1 MHDSPPPPRYRRGR
15 FSPALSSFIAYG
27 FRVFSAL
34 SLLLFLAFFA
44 VSAQAQ
50 TAPRLTLAPTEITPS
65 DLDGAKVTLTPKGLT
80 FIAAGGGGSVPQQ
93 PNTTTQSYINS
104 EDLVTNSQGK
114 KAIPDTAVRLSA
126 AGLAHITLS
135 GAPAGLTIASGRL
148 LQIEDGE
155 PHGLIE
161 NSGHRSVEITLGY
174 SGSGVSGTPSVT
186 VSVGAALLRRGSL
199 NDSPLSINNLAAS
212 FTIDAPD
219 GVIISAAELAL
230 AESGAEKSYTVALK
244 SDPGAT
250 VTVTATSGDG
260 SAAQVKA
267 PGGAFGSS
275 ATLTFTGGGS
285 GNWGTPQTIA
295 VRAPADS
302 DSQSETVTISH
313 GVTAP
318 QGNPYRGISAPSVT
332 AKVTDATGPGV
343 SISASS
349 LSIIETNPSQKYQ
362 VSLNTD
368 PGATVTVTATSS
380 DGSALRVK
388 APTGALGSSA
398 TLTFTGG
405 NSGNWNTP
413 QTITVEARKDSDT
426 QNETVTITHA
436 ATVSNTNNPYHG
448 ITIPSV
454 TANVTDS
461 DGLPVVMFTKSV
473 FSGFES
479 ASRATIEVRKTG
491 NGAATIAYATED
503 VEATAGADYT
513 ATSGT
518 LSFGANETQKTISV
532 PILNDN
538 IYDPSENFRLRLSV
552 VAGTSNPTV
561 LGSPQSTLVTIIDND
576 PPPATLTLTA
586 TSSIEEGGEGTVTAT
601 LSRSLQ
607 GERAI
612 IPVRIKAGANVNDA
626 SFGDHA
632 LNDVVRAATIT
643 ITQGT
648 TRSRP
653 LYGRIDNVAEGDETV
668 VVEAYNLPPSITL
681 AQPSDGEA
689 SITVKNRPAVR
700 YSVSGA
706 VQRQLTLAEGATAQV
721 TVTTSEAAP
730 SGGLAVPFNV
740 FPSNSATATSADV
753 GLGTITIPQ
762 GMKRATGTLSI
773 TDDILHEGDERATI
787 GIDEENISDGVA
799 VATPKTRV
807 HITDNDPAPT
817 TATLSFGSTEVL
829 EGTSTP
835 RKLTA
840 TLGGATRF
848 GSAKTV
854 RVRAAGSG
862 KAGVV
867 GFKPIADFDLEIPAG
882 AQAGTKTVQL
892 QVIEDDEVNENE
904 TLTFSGTLAG
914 VTVSSA
920 TLTLLND
927 DKAGN
932 KLSPLEIYEGER
944 LTFTYEPFEDN
955 KITSFRVLY
964 GLGTADYG
972 TDAQLYVV
980 GGTTPIAK
988 RNLNGFSTAYEDIA
1002 VSNGVVQFD
1011 LEALAD
1017 NVSEGDEMIRI
1028 SIIPGP
1034 YDTDR
1039 EILAAKIVLKAGVRP
1054 GEVSVSEKTLS
1065 ITEQFLPKTYE
1076 VVLTTNPNAD
1086 VTVTA
1091 TSGDGS
1097 AVRVKAPG
1105 GAFGS
1110 SATLTFTGGASG
1122 NWNTPQT
1129 FTVQGRGDND
1139 QNNEQGVR
1147 ITHAATVPT
1156 DTGNPY
1162 HGVSIDPVTVN
1173 VTDSHGLPVVGFGL
1187 SVYTASEARPS
1198 KQMTLT
1204 VKKTGNGPAK
1214 VAYATEDLRAKA
1226 GEDYRSASGTLSFG
1240 ASDTEKNIVIALLD
1254 DLVHE
1259 GNEDFRVILSI
1270 PSDAADPYNLGQ
1282 PRSTTGIIIENDP
1295 APSTLVL
1302 SVNKLSIYEGES
1314 ARVVATLT
1322 PAPLAQ
1328 VIIPVRVKTGSE
1340 NDISFSSTPNSRVRA
1355 KSITIVTGTTNGTDF
1370 IGLYDSVVE
1379 ADETAIVE
1387 AYNLPPSVRLA
1398 KASDGEASIVVKTRP
1413 RVDIK
1418 VAGQKTDGGRQ
1429 LVSLAEGATAEVTA
1443 TLSESA
1449 PSGGAAVSFRASAVT
1464 NPGDGSYVPGSA
1476 ADISVSSSLAFA
1488 AGATTSDATA
1498 TLTITDDNLYEGP
1511 ERVRLAVDAAQTTGA
1526 SAFVGVHIDI
1536 EDNDAAP
1543 SVALSVS
1550 PATVAENAGATT
1562 VTVRG
1567 DVQGATRFGAP
1578 DTIAVSVAAS
1588 GAQGVTGFAAV
1599 EDFDLVIPAAA
1610 DAGSTTFTL
1619 TPTNDN
1625 TDQADETIT
1634 ISGAAE
1640 GVTVT
1645 SATLTLE
1652 DDDMSAMPTISIRG
1666 GPGVLEGDFHKENP
1680 SFTLTASPAPTQNLD
1695 VTVTIMDAP
1704 GDFLQANV
1712 EGDRTVTIPA
1722 NKGSHTFTVR
1732 ATNSDTMDEPSGDVT
1747 ATVKP
1752 GAGYTV
1758 GTPSSGATRIFD
1770 GNGTQVT
1777 LSGAAGNVTE
1787 GNAKTFKITLNRGLV
1802 KGETIFVTLSAAGTA
1817 TRGTDYTLAGA
1828 QATGVTYANLN
1839 DASKSPK
1846 VTFTGPNTGV
1856 SAKEATITL
1865 MATADAVVESTA
1877 ETVNI
1882 GLSVAHTGL
1891 GSVGTTKAD
1900 NLATFSIPDQ
1910 TISIAPGSGVD
1921 EGAAASFTVR
1931 ASAAPSSDLDVT
1943 VRIEDAA
1950 TSDFVTTAN
1959 EGSKMVTI
1967 AAGQRTATYSVATTA
1982 DNTDEPNGN
1991 VTATVESG
1999 SGYQV
2004 SSTSAAASVAVA
2016 DDDATTLTLAAQTA
2030 GNVTEGGAKTLT
2042 LTLGRA
2048 LVAGEKLTAPLAFA
2062 GAATRGTDYTLAGA
2076 TQAGVAYNNLNSGSA
2091 SVVFTGPSP
2100 ASTTITFSASTDNA
2114 SEGSET
2120 VEIGLGALATTGLGG
2135 GATGTNNLP
2144 SFSITDPATDPTI
2157 TISAGSGV
2165 TEGTALSFTL
2175 TANPTPTQALDVAV
2189 TIADAANSDFVPSA
2203 GEGVRTVTIDANSA
2217 TKTFA
2222 VATTADTAD
2231 EPNGKVTA
2239 TVTNGSGYA
2248 VGSPSSAEGSV
2259 NDNDATTVTLSTPD
2273 KTAKEGDAS
2282 ATAMISLTLGRALRA
2297 GETLA
2302 APLQFSGGAPG
2313 AEFTLALS
2321 GNPTGVTFASATST
2335 VTFEGPTNTPSATE
2349 ATLILRAED
2358 DADED
2363 DETVTVSIPAS
2374 SSGSAPKLAATGLGG
2389 GAAGSRTGDGA
2400 IAIEDDDVIPEI
2412 AVSAGSG
2419 VDEGTAAS
2427 FTLSA
2432 TPVPTQNTNVRVT
2445 IAETGSGDFVAAG
2458 DETTRTVTISAGS
2471 ASQTFTVATTGDNTD
2486 EPNGYA
2492 RATLASAAGYTIAA
2506 AGAADSVAVAD
2517 DDATSVTLA
2526 GPAGNVTEGGAK
2538 ALTLTLGRTL
2548 VDGETLTAPLT
2559 FAGTATRGA
2568 DYALAAPQTTPA
2580 GVTYN
2585 NLASGSAS
2593 VLFTGPSAQTAPITF
2608 RATADANAENPPET
2622 VTIGLGAPA
2631 ATGLGGGA
2639 TQTNNLASFG
2649 IEDPGAEP
2657 TITVSAGA
2665 GVEEGAPASFTL
2677 NANPAPSAPLAVT
2690 VKVDDAASSD
2700 FVAAGGEGNRTVT
2713 LAANQSSAPFAVV
2726 TNPDAVDEPNGA
2738 VTATVIDGA
2747 GYAVGSPASA
2757 EVAVDDNDATT
2768 VTLSTPDKTATED
2781 DAAATATLTLTLSR
2795 ALTDGEALAAPLQ
2808 FTGGDAGT
2816 HFTLA
2821 LSGTPAGVTFDA
2833 PSSTVTFAGSSAPSA
2848 TEATL
2853 TLAAQG
2859 DADAADRTVT
2869 VSIPASSEGASPTLA
2884 ATNLGGGATG
2894 GRAGDG
2900 EITITDDD
2908 EAQVSFLA
2916 PAANATEASGT
2927 VNVQVVLDP
2936 APPTNITI
2944 AYALGGDA
2952 TRNEDYAASGTV
2964 TATAGD
2970 TSVEIPVSVTDDDVT
2985 EASETIVLTL
2995 ENGAGYAVGTP
3006 NTHTLTVA
3014 DNDAPGV
3021 IANPLS
3027 LTVNEGGLAGT
3038 YTLRLETNPGAGAT
3052 VTVTPQSGD
3061 KGAATTTGALT
3072 FDSDNWQTP
3081 QPVTVTPEDD
3091 SDARN
3096 ETVDI
3101 THTVAGYGSLTQ
3113 GPTVTVAVADDEGA
3127 RTAGVDASPLTLN
3140 LSEGGAAG
3148 TYALVLR
3155 TDPGGTVT
3163 VTPQTSDAGA
3173 ATLDTKT
3180 STGAL
3185 EFDSSDWQTP
3195 KNVTVIPEDDNDAR
3209 NERVSITHTVAGYGG
3224 VTDGPQ
3230 VTVAITDDDEPTPTV
3245 AFATPSLNVS
3255 EAAGTVAV
3263 TINLDPAPSLDVT
3276 ITYAIAGD
3284 AAIGEDYSI
3293 SGAAASAGT
3302 IVVAGGSATAD
3313 IIVSIADDSETESA
3327 ETILLTLQDGAEY
3340 DVGTVGVHTLT
3351 LADNDTPAV
3360 TASPLAL
3367 TIEEGGSDGSYAIRL
3382 ATNPGAE
3389 VTVTPR
3395 SSNEQAAIV
3404 SGALT
3409 FDSGNWQ
3416 SPQNVRVTP
3425 VDDSD
3430 TGDETVTIT
3439 HTVAG
3444 YAGVTTGP
3452 VVAVTVI
3459 DATGVVSVEREQAIA
3474 EAQEERAEKTR
3485 EIPTTFA
3492 LEQNYPNPFNP
3503 TTTIEY
3509 ALDTTARVTLTV
3521 YDVLGR
3527 KVRTVVDDM
3536 QSAARYSITFD
3547 ANGLASGTYLYVL
3560 ATDQKRVVRTML
3572 LIK

>member
-1 MHDSPPPPRYRRGR
+1 M
-15 FSPALSSFIAYG
+15 
-27 FRVFSAL
+27 
-34 SLLLFLAFFA
+34 AFFA

-50 TAPRLTLAPTEITPS
+50 TLALDPTEIAS
-65 DLDGAKVTLTPKGLT
+65 SALDGAKITLIPKKLT
-80 FIAAGGGGSVPQQ
+80 FIAAGGGG
-93 PNTTTQSYINS
+93 NEEGDRLDRRDAKSYINS
-104 EDLVTNSQGK
+104 DDLVKNGSKTV
-114 KAIPDTAVRLSA
+114 IPDTAVRLSA

-148 LQIEDGE
+148 LAVQDGE
-155 PHGLIE
+155 THGLNT
-161 NSGHRSVEITLGY
+161 NSTHRSVEITLAY

-186 VSVGAALLRRGSL
+186 VTVGTALLRRAETDS
-199 NDSPLSINNLAAS
+199 SPLSESISAS
-212 FTIDAPD
+212 FMIDATGA
-219 GVIISAAELAL
+219 GVSVSASSLSIIETNPLQTYEVSLN
-230 AESGAEKSYTVALK
+230 

-260 SAAQVKA
+260 SAV
-267 PGGAFGSS
+267 
-275 ATLTFTGGGS
+275 
-285 GNWGTPQTIA
+285 
-295 VRAPADS
+295 
-302 DSQSETVTISH
+302 
-313 GVTAP
+313 
-318 QGNPYRGISAPSVT
+318 
-332 AKVTDATGPGV
+332 
-343 SISASS
+343 
-349 LSIIETNPSQKYQ
+349 
-362 VSLNTD
+362 
-368 PGATVTVTATSS
+368 
-380 DGSALRVK
+380 RVK
-388 APTGALGSSA
+388 NETSAFGSSA

-405 NSGNWNTP
+405 NSGNWSTP
-413 QTITVEARKDSDT
+413 QTIGVFARSDSDT
-426 QNETVTITHA
+426 QSETVTIAHA
-436 ATVSNTNNPYHG
+436 ATVSDASNPYHG

-461 DGLPVVMFTKSV
+461 DGLPVVRFTGSIAVVNENKS
-473 FSGFES
+473 SILL
-479 ASRATIEVRKTG
+479 TVRKTG
-491 NGAATIAYATED
+491 NGAATAGYATND
-503 VEATAGADYT
+503 VSATAGADYT

-518 LSFGANETQKTISV
+518 LSFGANETEKTISV
-532 PILNDN
+532 PILNDD
-538 IYDPSENFRLRLSV
+538 IYEGPDSETFHLTLSV

-561 LGSPQSTLVTIIDND
+561 LGVPRSTVITVFDDDL
-576 PPPATLTLTA
+576 PPATLKPGVSVSASSLSIIETNPLQTYEVSLNSDPGA
-586 TSSIEEGGEGTVTAT
+586 TVTVTAT
-601 LSRSLQ
+601 SGDGS
-607 GERAI
+607 A
-612 IPVRIKAGANVNDA
+612 VR
-626 SFGDHA
+626 
-632 LNDVVRAATIT
+632 
-643 ITQGT
+643 
-648 TRSRP
+648 
-653 LYGRIDNVAEGDETV
+653 
-668 VVEAYNLPPSITL
+668 
-681 AQPSDGEA
+681 
-689 SITVKNRPAVR
+689 VKN
-700 YSVSGA
+700 
-706 VQRQLTLAEGATAQV
+706 E
-721 TVTTSEAAP
+721 
-730 SGGLAVPFNV
+730 
-740 FPSNSATATSADV
+740 TSA
-753 GLGTITIPQ
+753 
-762 GMKRATGTLSI
+762 
-773 TDDILHEGDERATI
+773 
-787 GIDEENISDGVA
+787 
-799 VATPKTRV
+799 
-807 HITDNDPAPT
+807 
-817 TATLSFGSTEVL
+817 FG
-829 EGTSTP
+829 
-835 RKLTA
+835 
-840 TLGGATRF
+840 
-848 GSAKTV
+848 
-854 RVRAAGSG
+854 
-862 KAGVV
+862 
-867 GFKPIADFDLEIPAG
+867 
-882 AQAGTKTVQL
+882 
-892 QVIEDDEVNENE
+892 
-904 TLTFSGTLAG
+904 
-914 VTVSSA
+914 SSA
-920 TLTLLND
+920 TLTFTGGNSGNWSTPQTIGVFARSDSDTQSETVTIAHAATVSDASNPYHGITIPSVTANVTDSDGLPVVRFTGSIAVVNENKSSILLTVRKTGNGAATAGYATNDVSATAGADYTATSGTLSFGANETDKTISVPILND
-927 DKAGN
+927 DIYDGPASETFNLTLSVAAG
-932 KLSPLEIYEGER
+932 
-944 LTFTYEPFEDN
+944 
-955 KITSFRVLY
+955 TSNPTVL
-964 GLGTADYG
+964 GLPRST
-972 TDAQLYVV
+972 VV
-980 GGTTPIAK
+980 TI
-988 RNLNGFSTAYEDIA
+988 LDD
-1002 VSNGVVQFD
+1002 D
-1011 LEALAD
+1011 LPPATLK
-1017 NVSEGDEMIRI
+1017 
-1028 SIIPGP
+1028 PG
-1034 YDTDR
+1034 
-1039 EILAAKIVLKAGVRP
+1039 
-1054 GEVSVSEKTLS
+1054 VSVSTSSLS
-1065 ITEQFLPKTYE
+1065 IIEKFLPKTYE

-1097 AVRVKAPG
+1097 AVQVAAPG

-1139 QNNEQGVR
+1139 QNSEQGVR
-1147 ITHAATVPT
+1147 IAHAATVPT

-1173 VTDSHGLPVVGFGL
+1173 VTDSHGLPAVRFQ
-1187 SVYTASEARPS
+1187 SSSYTAQENLAS

-1204 VKKTGNGPAK
+1204 VTKTGHGAAK
-1214 VAYATEDLRAKA
+1214 VAYATTDLTATA
-1226 GEDYRSASGTLSFG
+1226 GNDYRATSGTLSFG
-1240 ASDTEKNIVIALLD
+1240 ANDTEKTITVALLD
-1254 DLVHE
+1254 DNVHE
-1259 GNEDFRVILSI
+1259 GNESFRVLLSV
-1270 PSDAADPYNLGQ
+1270 PSDAADPYALAN
-1282 PRSTTGIIIENDP
+1282 PISAVGIIIENDP

-1302 SVNKLSIYEGES
+1302 SVNKSSIYEGES

-1322 PAPLAQ
+1322 PDPHAE
-1328 VIIPVRVKTGSE
+1328 VTIPVRAKTGSE
-1340 NDISFSSTPNSRVRA
+1340 NDISFSNPNTLVRTQN
-1355 KSITIVTGTTNGTDF
+1355 ITIFSGRTGGEDF
-1370 IGLYDSVVE
+1370 TGVYDSVVE
-1379 ADETAIVE
+1379 PDETVIVE

-1413 RVDIK
+1413 RVDIN
-1418 VAGQKTDGGRQ
+1418 VAGQKTDGVRR

-1443 TLSESA
+1443 TLSEGA
-1449 PSGGAAVSFRASAVT
+1449 PSGGASVSFKARVLS
-1464 NPGDGSYVPGSA
+1464 NPGDGSYVPGDAS
-1476 ADISVSSSLAFA
+1476 DFSVSSSLAFS
-1488 AGATTSDATA
+1488 AGATTPDATT

-1511 ERVRLAVDAAQTTGA
+1511 ERVYLDVDAAQTTGA
-1526 SAFVGVHIDI
+1526 ATHQSVLLDI

-1543 SVALSVS
+1543 SVALSVR

-1610 DAGSTTFTL
+1610 DADSTTFTL

-1634 ISGAAE
+1634 ISGAAD
-1640 GVTVT
+1640 GVTIT
-1645 SATLTLE
+1645 GATLTLE
-1652 DDDMSAMPTISIRG
+1652 DDDTSVIPTISIRG
-1666 GPGVLEGDFHKENP
+1666 GAPAHEGTSHP
-1680 SFTLTASPAPTQNLD
+1680 SFILTASPAPTQDLD
-1695 VTVTIMDAP
+1695 VTVAIADAP
-1704 GDFLQANV
+1704 GDFLKTAA

-1722 NKGSHTFTVR
+1722 NKVEHIFTVQ
-1732 ATNSDTMDEPSGDVT
+1732 ALNDDTVDEPDGDVT

-1758 GTPSSGATRIFD
+1758 GTPSSGATRVVD
-1770 GNGTQVT
+1770 CSETTVT
-1777 LSGAAGNVTE
+1777 FLGGAAGNVTE
-1787 GNAKTFKITLNRGLV
+1787 GNARTIRIMLNRSLV
-1802 KGETIFVTLSAAGTA
+1802 KGEKIEVTLLADGTA
-1817 TRGTDYTLAGA
+1817 TRGTDYTFAGA
-1828 QATGVTYANLN
+1828 TATGVSYANLN
-1839 DASKSPK
+1839 DTSKSPK
-1846 VTFTGPNTGV
+1846 VTFTGPNTGA
-1856 SAKEATITL
+1856 SAKEVVITL
-1865 MATADAVVESTA
+1865 MATADAVAESTA
-1877 ETVNI
+1877 ETAI
-1882 GLSVAHTGL
+1882 IRIKGIIYAGL
-1891 GSVGTTKAD
+1891 GALGAVPGK
-1900 NLATFSIPDQ
+1900 NIPVTFRIMDQ

-1943 VRIEDAA
+1943 VNIEDDA
-1950 TSDFVTTAN
+1950 TSDFVTAAN

-1967 AAGQRTATYSVATTA
+1967 AAGQRTATYSVATAA

-1991 VTATVESG
+1991 VTATVQSG

-2004 SSTSAAASVAVA
+2004 SSTSSAASVAVA

-2030 GNVTEGGAKTLT
+2030 GNVTEGGAKTLA

-2100 ASTTITFSASTDNA
+2100 TATTITFSASTDNA

-2135 GATGTNNLP
+2135 GATGMNNLP
-2144 SFSITDPATDPTI
+2144 SFSITDPASDPTI

-2175 TANPTPTQALDVAV
+2175 TANPAPTQALDVAV

-2203 GEGVRTVTIDANSA
+2203 GENARTVTIDANSA
-2217 TKTFA
+2217 TKTFT

-2231 EPNGKVTA
+2231 EPNGNVTA
-2239 TVTNGSGYA
+2239 TVTSGSGYA
-2248 VGSPSSAEGSV
+2248 LGSPASAEGSV

-2282 ATAMISLTLGRALRA
+2282 ATATIRLNLGRALRA
-2297 GETLA
+2297 GEALA
-2302 APLQFSGGAPG
+2302 APLQFSGGSAG

-2374 SSGSAPKLAATGLGG
+2374 STGSAPKLAATGLGG
-2389 GAAGSRTGDGA
+2389 GATGSRAGDGE
-2400 IAIEDDDVIPEI
+2400 IAIEDDDMIPEI

-2419 VDEGTAAS
+2419 VDEGAAAS

-2471 ASQTFTVATTGDNTD
+2471 ASQTFTVATTADNTD

-2492 RATLASAAGYTIAA
+2492 RATLAGAAGYTIAS

-2526 GPAGNVTEGGAK
+2526 GPTGNVTEGGAK
-2538 ALTLTLGRTL
+2538 TLTLTLGRALT
-2548 VDGETLTAPLT
+2548 DGETLTAPLT

-2593 VLFTGPSAQTAPITF
+2593 VVFTGPSAQAAPITF
-2608 RATADANAENPPET
+2608 RATADADAENPPET
-2622 VTIGLGAPA
+2622 VAIGLGAPA
-2631 ATGLGGGA
+2631 STGLGGGA

-2657 TITVSAGA
+2657 TITVSAGT

-2677 NANPAPSAPLAVT
+2677 NANPVPSAPLAVT

-2713 LAANQSSAPFAVV
+2713 IAANQSSATFAVV
-2726 TNPDAVDEPNGA
+2726 TNPDAIDEPNGA

-2747 GYAVGSPASA
+2747 DYAVGNPASA

-2808 FTGGDAGT
+2808 FTGGEAGT

-2821 LSGTPAGVTFDA
+2821 LSGAPAGVTFDA
-2833 PSSTVTFAGSSAPSA
+2833 PSSTLSFEGSGTPSA

-2853 TLAAQG
+2853 TLAARG

-2869 VSIPASSEGASPTLA
+2869 VSIPASSTGASPTLA

-2927 VNVQVVLDP
+2927 VNVQVVLNP

-2952 TRNEDYAASGTV
+2952 TRNEDYTASGTV

-2970 TSVEIPVSVTDDDVT
+2970 TAVEIPVSVTDDDVT

-2995 ENGAGYAVGTP
+2995 EKGEGYALGTA

-3038 YTLRLETNPGAGAT
+3038 YTLRLATNPGAGAT
-3052 VTVTPQSGD
+3052 VTITPRSGD
-3061 KGAATTTGALT
+3061 AGAATTTGALA

-3081 QPVTVTPEDD
+3081 QPVTVTPQDD
-3091 SDARN
+3091 NDARN
-3096 ETVDI
+3096 ETVSI

-3127 RTAGVDASPLTLN
+3127 RTAGVNASPLTLN

-3148 TYALVLR
+3148 TYALTLR

-3173 ATLDTKT
+3173 ATVDTKT
-3180 STGAL
+3180 SSGAL

-3195 KNVTVIPEDDNDAR
+3195 KNVTIIPEDDNDAR
-3209 NERVSITHTVAGYGG
+3209 NETVSITHTVAGYGG

-3245 AFATPSLNVS
+3245 AFASSSLNVS

-3284 AAIGEDYSI
+3284 AAIGEDYAI
-3293 SGAAASAGT
+3293 SGAATSAGT

-3313 IIVSIADDSETESA
+3313 IIVNIADDSETESA

-3351 LADNDTPAV
+3351 VADNDTPAV

-3389 VTVTPR
+3389 VTVTPL
-3395 SSNEQAAIV
+3395 SSNEQAATV

-3425 VDDSD
+3425 VEDSD

-3444 YAGVTTGP
+3444 YAGVTAGP
-3452 VVAVTVI
+3452 VVTVTVI
-3459 DATGVVSVEREQAIA
+3459 DATGVVSVEREQGIA

-3485 EIPTTFA
+3485 EIPATFA

-3509 ALDTTARVTLTV
+3509 ALDKTARVTLTV
-3521 YDVLGR
+3521 YDILGR
-3527 KVRTVVDDM
+3527 KVRTLVDDM
-3536 QSAARYSITFD
+3536 QSAARYSIAFD